1 MWVYMALHL
10 LYLKLQYTY
19 YINSS
24 TVLIELVELDQ
35 QLYKII
41 KMC

>member
-1 MWVYMALHL
+1 MALHL

-19 YINSS
+19 CINSS